1 MPTQN
6 ATPTDAQLIL
16 QLYDL
21 RRESE
26 MRKARKF
33 VFDFWPETAQDI
45 INIFMNFGSQEN
57 AWIRQVGGYWEMA
70 ASLVNHGTLNP
81 DLFFENNGEMFF
93 VYAKFHPFVKELRE
107 HFQEPMIFAAVE
119 KLVQST
125 PEGRDRLQRILAR
138 QAEFRARFKKQGT
151 AAA

>member
-16 QLYDL
+16 QLYDF
-21 RRESE
+21 RREAE
-26 MRKARKF
+26 MRKARNF
-33 VFDFWPETAQDI
+33 IFDFWPETAQEV

-57 AWIRQVGGYWEMA
+57 AWLRQVGTYWEMA

-81 DLFFENNGEMFF
+81 DLFFENEGEMWF
-93 VYAKFHPFVKELRE
+93 VFAKFQPFVKELRE
-107 HFQEPMIFAAVE
+107 FFKEPAIFSNTE
-119 KLVQST
+119 KLVNST
-125 PEGRDRLQRILAR
+125 PEGRDRLQRMLTR
-138 QAEFRARFKKQGT
+138 QAEFRTRMKKTT

>member
-26 MRKARKF
+26 MRKARNF
-33 VFDFWPETAQDI
+33 LFDFWPESAQDV
-45 INIFMNFGSQEN
+45 INVFMNFGSQEN
-57 AWIRQVGGYWEMA
+57 AWMRQVGGYWEMA
-70 ASLVNHGTLNP
+70 ASLVVRGALNP
-81 DLFFENNGEMFF
+81 DLFFDSNGEMFF
-93 VYAKFHPFVKELRE
+93 IYAKFHPFLKELRE
-107 HFQEPMIFAAVE
+107 HFQEPGIFANVE

-125 PEGRDRLQRILAR
+125 PEGRDRLQRILTR